1 MNPKNDPARLVL
13 VGQAPGSAAQPSA
26 PLEGRIGRMLSELI
40 GISFEEYL
48 RGTERLNLITH
59 WMGKAGK
66 GDVWNPRAAERRAEK
81 LKPELAGRT
90 AVLLGRNVAAAFG
103 LKQLP
108 WMTFAEMN
116 DGKVGIIPHPS
127 GIVLWWNEEKNRLA
141 ASAFLKKA
149 WRMKDLK
156 RNIG

>member
-1 MNPKNDPARLVL
+1 MNPKSDPGRLVL
-13 VGQAPGSAAQPSA
+13 VGQAPGSAVQPSA

-40 GISFEEYL
+40 GVSFEEYL

-90 AVLLGRNVAAAFG
+90 VVLLGRNVAEAFG
-103 LKQLP
+103 LKRLH

-116 DGKVGIIPHPS
+116 GAMAGVIPHPS